1 MNTSRKVSQ
10 SSPCRWDSRA
20 SHRKGYHPTPG
31 RGQAIAPTMDE
42 PVRPLSRFAS
52 LVQWFKFA
60 LIKGSQSHF
69 FLANC
74 QEIWYHDSA
83 LRRGNIGLE
92 AHTIAWGWRVSTG
105 EQVEELKGEVSVR
118 TLVKQPTNNRCQ
130 TGIQLRSRCLR
141 NSKRR
146 PPNFLLR
153 GWCWASTTWDAMTRT
168 AF

>member
-1 MNTSRKVSQ
+1 MGFWGVPPHHITHCISGAMTGARCEDGA
-10 SSPCRWDSRA
+10 SPV
-20 SHRKGYHPTPG
+20 PTIHEPG
-31 RGQAIAPTMDE
+31 
-42 PVRPLSRFAS
+42 RPLSGFAS
-52 LVQWFKFA
+52 LVEWFKFA

-69 FLANC
+69 FLAIC

-92 AHTIAWGWRVSTG
+92 ALTITWGCRVSTG
-105 EQVEELKGEVSVR
+105 EQVEELQVEVSVR

-146 PPNFLLR
+146 PPNFLLW